1 MTLIRAVADG
11 LFARSRQTA
20 PTRIPPQSLSV
31 MYNNTDRF
39 KQGKPNARLF
49 RHWAEHS
56 EWVRAAVN
64 IRKTQVSQAEWGIG
78 PYDATKW
85 HDQALADY
93 LTGLFRAPNPATES
107 FRGFIEPI
115 IEDLLVL
122 DAGVVEKEFNLNGMV
137 GRLWGVDGATIKVST
152 IWDGEDD
159 AEPRYFWYP
168 DHQLRA
174 SLTNRELVYMMDN
187 PATYRVVGLAP
198 LETLKLAIDSELGSS
213 AYNDRQMRA
222 PTPDGML
229 DLGENARPDQVEK
242 FKNFW
247 RSEVAGM
254 GALAIVG
261 GTKNAKFLQFRQ
273 NNRDAQFMEWQ
284 EYLVR
289 KIAAVFKL
297 SPQDLMLER
306 DVNRS
311 TSEVQ
316 QENTEDRGLR
326 PMLGLV
332 SDYFTREV
340 VWDPAFGGEK
350 NNLAFQFTALN
361 LKESM
366 TRAQINRYATGGL
379 SWKTPNEARRDDGR
393 PPIGDPNDES
403 NPMNKV
409 LVNASRG
416 LVAVEDVPTAREYLD
431 ATSKPA
437 PTSDG
442 SPPSKTNK
450 GTELPLVA
458 EGLPEDEQTWLPAL
472 ASGSIPGLQQVLN
485 LPQ

>member
-1 MTLIRAVADG
+1 MTLIQAVASG
-11 LFARSRQTA
+11 LFARSRTTA
-20 PTRIPPQSLSV
+20 PTRMPSASLAV
-31 MYNNTDRF
+31 IYQNTDRF
-39 KQGKPNARLF
+39 RQGKPNSKLF

-56 EWVRAAVN
+56 EWVNAAIK
-64 IRKTQVSQAEWGIG
+64 IRKRQVSQAEWVIG
-78 PYDATKW
+78 PVDHTKPW
-85 HDQALADY
+85 SRPLQDY
-93 LTGLFRAPNPATES
+93 LTKLFRTPNPATQS
-107 FRGFIEPI
+107 FRGFIEPVL
-115 IEDLLVL
+115 EDLLVL
-122 DAGVVEKEFNLNGMV
+122 DAGCIEKEFLLNGMV
-137 GRLWGVDGATIKVST
+137 GRLHFVDGATIRVST
-152 IWDGEDD
+152 IWDGEDPE
-159 AEPRYFWYP
+159 EPRYFWYP
-168 DHQLRA
+168 DGQERA
-174 SLTNRELVYMMDN
+174 RLTNRELVYLMDS
-187 PATYRVVGLAP
+187 PTTYRVVGLSP
-198 LETLKLAIDSELGSS
+198 LETLKMAVDSELGAS

-247 RSEVAGM
+247 RAEVAGM

-261 GTKNAKFLQFRQ
+261 GTKNPKFLQFRG
-273 NNRDAQFMEWQ
+273 NNRDMQFLEWQ

-289 KIAAVFKL
+289 KIAAVYQL
-297 SPQDLMLER
+297 APQDLMLER

-326 PMLGLV
+326 PLLGLI
-332 SDYFTREV
+332 SDYLTREV
-340 VWDPAFGGEK
+340 VWDLSFGGES

-366 TRAQINRYATGGL
+366 TRAQINRYAAGGI

-403 NPMNKV
+403 NPMNKI

-416 LVAVEDVPTAREYLD
+416 LVAVEDVPSAREYLE
-431 ATSKPA
+431 AQSKPA

-442 SPPSKTNK
+442 SPPPRANK
-450 GTELPLVA
+450 GTELLPVA
-458 EGLPEDEQTWLPAL
+458 EGLLEEDQWLPVSR
-472 ASGSIPGLQQVLN
+472 SGYTPEPLQGPSL
-485 LPQ
+485 LP